1 MMFYYILRC
10 SWNLLPKL
18 FYVLTVN
25 NGSRKIAL
33 EENCLISPN
42 SNANPK
48 PNPDPDRGSIFL
60 GDNFPDTVNNVLNID
75 NKNNNNNNNNNNT
88 QIL

>member
-48 PNPDPDRGSIFL
+48 PNPDPDRGSIFRTPL
-60 GDNFPDTVNNVLNID
+60 AKYKV
-75 NKNNNNNNNNNNT
+75 
-88 QIL
+88 QIKLKASLATKQTMYAMDIATS